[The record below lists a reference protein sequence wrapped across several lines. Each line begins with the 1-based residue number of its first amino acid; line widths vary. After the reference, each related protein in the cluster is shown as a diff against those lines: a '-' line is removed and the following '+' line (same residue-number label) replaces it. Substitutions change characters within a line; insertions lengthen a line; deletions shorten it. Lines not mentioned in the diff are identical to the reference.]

1 MDNLVQR
8 LPEALLVLSFFI
20 VSLTLHEWGHA
31 AMADKLGDPTPRS
44 QGRVSFNPLR
54 HIDWLGTVAIP
65 LLGIL
70 GVFGGFAMIGWAK
83 PVMINPS
90 YFKNP
95 KNDSSWVTIAGPG
108 MNLVQA
114 VACAILASL
123 LHHHPA
129 SGSLLWY
136 FVQINIGL
144 MLFNLLP
151 IPPLDGSKFLMY
163 WFGMSAETYNQFA
176 RFGMFILIGLFNLT
190 PLPAWFATARH
201 FAFEPFLAIYQIL
214 A

>member
-1 MDNLVQR
+1 MDNLAER
-8 LPEALLVLSFFI
+8 LPEALLILSFFI
-20 VSLTLHEWGHA
+20 ISLSLHEWGHA

-44 QGRVSFNPLR
+44 QGRVTFNPLR

-83 PVMINPS
+83 PVMINPAN
-90 YFKNP
+90 FKNP
-95 KNDSSWVTIAGPG
+95 KNDSAWVTIAGPG

-114 VACAILASL
+114 VLAAVIASL
-123 LHHHPA
+123 LHQHPN

-144 MLFNLLP
+144 MVFNLLP
-151 IPPLDGSKFLMY
+151 IPPLDGSKFLRY
-163 WFGMSAETYNQFA
+163 WFGMSA
-176 RFGMFILIGLFNLT
+176 
-190 PLPAWFATARH
+190 
-201 FAFEPFLAIYQIL
+201 
-214 A
+214 